1 MEQERLLHCGI
12 VRPSMLLRTVNDL
25 VSIRTGSTSSHR
37 SVVVE
42 HCSRV
47 AVKDIQSHLLYRVS
61 YIPDKRVRGSVVAGV
76 RAHLTQSGDTVPKG

>member
-37 SVVVE
+37 SVVVN
-42 HCSRV
+42 
-47 AVKDIQSHLLYRVS
+47 I
-61 YIPDKRVRGSVVAGV
+61 
-76 RAHLTQSGDTVPKG
+76 AHELQ